1 MKYGRLEFSP
11 AKEVLSIIG
20 EPTRNAIQA
29 GDLDVLATE
38 IDPTLADTAA
48 FCEKYD
54 IGTDVSVNC
63 VIVKAKRGETVTY
76 AAVLVLATTQADV
89 NGAVRRELNAKKI
102 SFAPME
108 EATSLTGME
117 YGGMN
122 PIGLPE
128 EWRILIDKRVV
139 PLERVII
146 GSGIRSSKILVS
158 GSLLA
163 SLPNTTVLDLVKY

>member
-1 MKYGRLEFSP
+1 MKYGKLEFSP
-11 AKEVLSIIG
+11 AKDVLSIIG

-29 GDLDVLATE
+29 SDLDVLATE

-48 FCEKYD
+48 FCEKYE

-63 VIVKAKRGETVTY
+63 VIVKAKRGESVTY

-108 EATSLTGME
+108 EATNLTGME
-117 YGGMN
+117 YGGIN

-128 EWRILIDKRVV
+128 DWPILVDERVV
-139 PLERVII
+139 PLEKAII
-146 GSGIRSSKILVS
+146 GSGIRASKLLAT
-158 GSLLA
+158 GNLLA
-163 SLPNTTVLDLVKY
+163 SLPNAKVLDIVK

>member
-1 MKYGRLEFSP
+1 MKYGKLEFSP
-11 AKEVLSIIG
+11 AKDVLSIIG
-20 EPTRNAIQA
+20 KPTQNAIQA
-29 GDLDVLATE
+29 RNLEVMATE
-38 IDPTLADTAA
+38 IDHSLADTAA
-48 FCEKYD
+48 FCDKYD

-63 VIVKAKRGETVTY
+63 VIVKAKRGESVTY

-89 NGAVRRELNAKKI
+89 NGAVRRELSAKKI

-117 YGGMN
+117 YGGIN

-128 EWRILIDKRVV
+128 DWPILIDERVV
-139 PLERVII
+139 PLEKAII
-146 GSGIRSSKILVS
+146 GSGIRTSKLLVT

-163 SLPNTTVLDLVKY
+163 SLPNAKVLDIVK